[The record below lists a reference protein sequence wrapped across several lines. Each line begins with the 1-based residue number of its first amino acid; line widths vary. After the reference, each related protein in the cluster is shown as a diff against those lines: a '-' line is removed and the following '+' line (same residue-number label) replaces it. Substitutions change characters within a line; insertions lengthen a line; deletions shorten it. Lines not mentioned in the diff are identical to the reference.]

1 MESITIPE
9 NITNIEHMA
18 FHYCTNL
25 ESINVDVN
33 NNIYS
38 SIDGVLFNKEQ
49 DKIIFFP
56 YNKSDSYE
64 IRIVLQA
71 LEIWLFTVVIT

>member
-9 NITNIEHMA
+9 NITNIENMA
-18 FHYCTNL
+18 FDYCKNL

-49 DKIIFFP
+49 DKIIFFHIIDLIVM
-56 YNKSDSYE
+56 KF
-64 IRIVLQA
+64 RIVLQA
-71 LEIWLFTVVIT
+71 LVMVLFRL